1 MHFTQTLELF
11 PEQRVTQMLFK
22 DVKNAAEL
30 RQSAVEG
37 KINAAL
43 INPTM
48 LVSPFQALLAANKAV
63 HLQTIGKMKTRSL
76 NSEIIF
82 NLSPTNNISEAFK
95 RFGISDQDRSLLVV
109 VVHNKDESEFL
120 SNITSRVDGQQVPA
134 EEFSSFSDPAKI
146 RKLYKITPQEE
157 TCGSLLDA
165 VVCRMAT
172 KDVM

>member
-48 LVSPFQALLAANKAV
+48 VRTDEQRKDAPLL
-63 HLQTIGKMKTRSL
+63 
-76 NSEIIF
+76 
-82 NLSPTNNISEAFK
+82 
-95 RFGISDQDRSLLVV
+95 
-109 VVHNKDESEFL
+109 
-120 SNITSRVDGQQVPA
+120 
-134 EEFSSFSDPAKI
+134 
-146 RKLYKITPQEE
+146 
-157 TCGSLLDA
+157 CGLIHTAS
-165 VVCRMAT
+165 VCSW
-172 KDVM
+172 